1 VSWVLAQPAVLHDP
15 PFPVRRLLRQ
25 SRNAKSSTEAHN
37 RAWFAWEVSL
47 RLAVLAGDPAQI
59 PARRT
64 ASVGDWARALPCAGR
79 KLDADALRRLHLHL
93 VRVVNP
99 DAGLRTSV
107 QQREL
112 VDALVAYRNRVLGH
126 GPSRDE
132 DFCAEGARLLREGLA
147 SAWAAELFWPS
158 DARLVYVESV
168 EATPTGELVAQVLD
182 LGLETPASLDRA
194 GTPVP
199 ANVAP
204 RSVHLRVGGAW
215 TDIRPW
221 ALFDP
226 ADASFYLFQA
236 LRRRPDYIDFS
247 SGQSLDPEGLARL
260 APSATAELER
270 RFRSAPVAE
279 EVREPADA
287 GARRFGD
294 YELVGEIGRGGMGVV
309 HLANQVGLSRLVALK
324 TLPEASRADPVLRAR
339 FHREI
344 EALARC
350 DHPNVVKI
358 HASGEEGGV
367 PYFVMEYVAG
377 VDLRRIGE
385 GLAKTKGIERA
396 LELAWSEV
404 LAERGSLA
412 EVLPRSSP
420 PKLSGPGTRDRH
432 RAVASLLRDAA
443 LGAQALHDVG
453 IVHRDLSPAN
463 IVVTSGEA
471 RAVVMDL
478 GAALLQDANRNLS
491 RDQGRVLG
499 TLRYMPPEQLERN
512 LHQIDRR
519 ADVYALGAVLYEL
532 LSDRPIFDG
541 DTEARLVEQV
551 LREAP
556 QPLRRLDRSIPED
569 LALIVRVATEK
580 DPRLRYDS
588 AAALAGDLDAFL
600 EGRPIRARPP
610 TPGYLLQR
618 WIARNPA
625 LAAAA
630 AVGVVGVLAA
640 TWLILKA
647 STEARIE
654 SARRLALSDE
664 RRLDSLADLWEAV
677 PADESA
683 PRALD
688 EIEAALRETG
698 PRIDAYAAAL
708 AELQPTPDGNAAG
721 TRAASAPEALA
732 KRLHDEQ
739 VSSHQRILAT
749 WSRLTDPATGL
760 SRRIELDRER
770 AALVTRAA
778 ASTPAWDECRRAIAA
793 NPAYHGLDLAP
804 QRALEPLRADPTS
817 GLWEFWHVPSG
828 ARPAADDAGAWILRE
843 ETGLVLVLLPGGAFD
858 MGATRAIDQLAGPE
872 CEPVTRVVLE
882 PYFVSK
888 YEMTQA
894 QWARV
899 HLANPSHAQV
909 PRVGSDDPLRP
920 VEKISWVS
928 ARQTLA
934 KLGLQ
939 LPTEAQWEY
948 ACRGGTSTVWAS
960 GDTRADQ
967 QAWANLADEE
977 LRRRGGPSGWD
988 YEPWNDGQ
996 RDTCA
1001 VGRYRANGFGL
1012 HDVHGNVMEWVAEDC
1027 FPEYELPP
1035 RPGDGL
1041 RTGPSAARPEF
1052 NQIPHAARGGGW
1064 QTTAARSRSS
1074 HRYGVREPL
1083 SEAIGVRPA
1092 RPVEADVRVR

>member
-1 VSWVLAQPAVLHDP
+1 VLAPSVTARDL
-15 PFPVRRLLRQ
+15 PFPVSRLLRQ

-47 RLAVLAGDPAQI
+47 RLAVLGGDPTLI

-64 ASVGDWARALPCAGR
+64 ASVGDWVRAMPCAGK
-79 KLDADALRRLHLHL
+79 KLESDELRRLHLHL
-93 VRVVNP
+93 ARVVNP
-99 DAGLRTSV
+99 DAGLRTSIPR
-107 QQREL
+107 REL

-132 DFCAEGARLLREGLA
+132 DFCAEGARLLRDGLV
-147 SAWAAELFWPS
+147 SAWSDELFWPA
-158 DARLVYVESV
+158 DARLVYVESI
-168 EATPTGELVAQVLD
+168 EAQPTGEHVARVLD
-182 LGLETPASLDRA
+182 LGLETPTSLDRA
-194 GTPVP
+194 GTVVP
-199 ANVAP
+199 TSVTP
-204 RSVHLRVGGAW
+204 RSVHLRVAGAW
-215 TDIRPW
+215 TDLRPW

-226 ADASFYLFQA
+226 TDGSFFLFQA

-247 SGQSLDPEGLARL
+247 SGRSLDPDGLARL
-260 APSATAELER
+260 APSATGELDR
-270 RFRSAPVAE
+270 RFRTAPMTE
-279 EVREPADA
+279 EVRLPAPSPSD
-287 GARRFGD
+287 ARRFGD
-294 YELVGEIGRGGMGVV
+294 YEIVGEIGRGGMGVV

-324 TLPEASRADPVLRAR
+324 VLPEASSADPVLRAR

-344 EALARC
+344 EALGRC

-358 HASGEEGGV
+358 HASGEENGV

-385 GLAKTKGIERA
+385 QLAKTRVIERA
-396 LELAWSEV
+396 LDLAWVDV
-404 LAERGSLA
+404 LGERGALA
-412 EVLPRSSP
+412 QVLPRSSP
-420 PKLSGPGTRDRH
+420 PKLEGPGARDRH
-432 RAVASLLRDAA
+432 RAVASLIRDAA

-478 GAALLQDANRNLS
+478 GLALFQDGNRNLS

-499 TLRYMPPEQLERN
+499 TLRYMPPEQLEKS
-512 LHQIDRR
+512 LLSIDRR
-519 ADVYALGAVLYEL
+519 ADIYALGAVLYEL

-556 QPLRRLDRSIPED
+556 QPLRDLDRSIPED
-569 LALIVRVATEK
+569 LALIVQVATEK

-588 AAALAGDLDAFL
+588 AAAFAGDLEAFL
-600 EGRPIRARPP
+600 DGRPIRARAP
-610 TPGYLLQR
+610 TPGYLIKR

-625 LAAAA
+625 LSAAAA
-630 AVGVVGVLAA
+630 AGVVGVLAS

-664 RRLDSLADLWEAV
+664 RRLDSLADLWETV
-677 PADESA
+677 PADDRASS
-683 PRALD
+683 ALD
-688 EIEAALRETG
+688 EIEIALRETG

-708 AELQPTPDGNAAG
+708 ADLQPSATAAPDVVS
-721 TRAASAPEALA
+721 AASSPDLLT

-739 VSSHQRILAT
+739 ISSHQRILAT
-749 WSRLTDPATGL
+749 WSRLNDPATGL

-770 AALVTRAA
+770 AALVMRPAE
-778 ASTPAWDECRRAIAA
+778 STPAWEECRRAIAA
-793 NPAYHGLDLAP
+793 STKYGGLDLAP
-804 QRALEPLRADPTS
+804 QRALEPLRADPES

-828 ARPAADDAGAWILRE
+828 ARPVLDDTGAWIVGE

-858 MGATRAIDQLAGPE
+858 MGATKQTDPLSGPE
-872 CEPVTRVVLE
+872 CEPITRIELD

-909 PRVGSDDPLRP
+909 PRVGANDVLRP
-920 VEKISWVS
+920 VENISWRS

-934 KLGLQ
+934 KLGLV

-948 ACRGGTSTVWAS
+948 ACRGGTTTVWAS
-960 GDTRADQ
+960 GDVRELQ
-967 QAWANLADEE
+967 RGWANLSDNE
-977 LRRRGGPSGWD
+977 LRRRGGPAGRD

-996 RDTCA
+996 RDTCG
-1001 VGRYRANGFGL
+1001 VGRYCANAFGL
-1012 HDVHGNVMEWVAEDC
+1012 HDIHGNVMEWVAEDC
-1027 FPEYELPP
+1027 FPEYDLLP

-1041 RTGPSAARPEF
+1041 RIGPSSRRPEF
-1052 NQIPHAARGGGW
+1052 NQIPHVARGGGW
-1064 QTTAARSRSS
+1064 QTSAERSRSS

-1083 SEAIGVRPA
+1083 SEAIGIRPA
-1092 RPVEADVRVR
+1092 RAIDGLGRVR